1 MKNNDYNLNDEPNL
15 PLDNNGRNPFD
26 LPDDYFLKFENNLK
40 QKLELD
46 IELQEFP
53 LLSSIKKTKAFIVPH
68 DYFIST
74 ENSLECKTELEFYNT
89 LSAFKKPVFTDL
101 NEDYKKQLQSSI
113 NHKIEIVEE
122 LKSYERLYTLDKVNS
137 FSVSE
142 NYFDMVS
149 ERIKERIHKSN
160 KAEASI
166 LDTLLT
172 ILFGK
177 TVAFSFGVLLITGL
191 SFYFY
196 QTPQNVIQSSDCKTL
211 ACLERNEILNN
222 SEVITNFD
230 EEQLLDLVDVNS
242 LNEQL
247 NSKKENHKPDTKQN
261 MDSMSEDDLLNE
273 L

>member
-15 PLDNNGRNPFD
+15 PLDNNDKNLFG
-26 LPDDYFLKFENNLK
+26 LPSDYFASFEA
-40 QKLELD
+40 KLREKM
-46 IELQEFP
+46 ELQDELEQYP
-53 LLSSIKKTKAFIVPH
+53 TLLSIQKNNVFEVPAN
-68 DYFIST
+68 YFISM

-261 MDSMSEDDLLNE
+261 MDSISEDDLLNE